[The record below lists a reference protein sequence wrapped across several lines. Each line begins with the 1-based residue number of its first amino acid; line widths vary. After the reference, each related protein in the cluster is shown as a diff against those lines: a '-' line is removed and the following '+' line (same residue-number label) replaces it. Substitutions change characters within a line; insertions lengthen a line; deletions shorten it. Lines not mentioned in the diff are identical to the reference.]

1 MIDTSEDELSVL
13 TTGILKQPL
22 RELAVQFEAAHG
34 CKISASWGP
43 SSGHSPQANQVRIR
57 NGERVDVLLMVSSG
71 MDALVRE
78 GHFAPL
84 VRKDIAMSK
93 IGVAVRADHEPVD
106 VETVEQL
113 RKVLLQARSVGY
125 SEGASGSYVE
135 NTLLKRLGIE
145 HELAGKTHV
154 VLGQKFVGEAVAA
167 GEVEVGVQQLSEL
180 RLVPGINI
188 VGALPEPVQYV
199 SVVSGAVSAKA
210 RHVELATRF
219 LDFLCSDPAVA
230 AFTAAGLET
239 PSANARS

>member
-1 MIDTSEDELSVL
+1 MTDTFNDELRVL

-22 RELAVQFEAAHG
+22 RELAVQFEAEHR

-43 SSGHSPQANQVRIR
+43 SSGHSPEANQMRIR

-71 MDALVRE
+71 MDALIRD
-78 GHFAPL
+78 GHFAPV

-106 VETVEQL
+106 VGTVEQL
-113 RKVLLQARSVGY
+113 RNVLLKAHSVGY

-135 NTLLKRLGIE
+135 NTLLERLGIE
-145 HELAGKTHV
+145 RELAGKTHV
-154 VLGQKFVGEAVAA
+154 VLGQKFVGEAVAN
-167 GEVEVGVQQLSEL
+167 GEIEVGIQQLSEL
-180 RLVPGINI
+180 RLVPGITI
-188 VGALPEPVQYV
+188 VGPLPEPVQHV

-210 RHVELATRF
+210 RNVELAIRF
-219 LDFLCSDPAVA
+219 LDFLCSDPAVV
-230 AFTAAGLET
+230 AFTAAGLEI